1 MKKAIFFSLVFFLLS
16 RIVDAQI
23 KSGKIVYGVE
33 VNESETQ
40 KLIESTT
47 DKAGKAYLIKYINGF
62 KESFPYVKVTLLFNE
77 QESIYKGEK
86 VMKSDNGLN
95 LKMAYQLASP
105 GTYYTNLGR
114 SLTLHQNEFMGN
126 KYLIHKSENFNW
138 NITQK
143 QKIIKGY
150 VCYKATLDFKKD
162 DKIITSTAW
171 FCPSLPFQFGPKE
184 FNGLPGLILEF
195 NYLNRF
201 RFFPKQIEFY
211 NEKIDIQEPEEGK
224 SISKKEF
231 EKILKKHTRFYRE

>member
-201 RFFPKQIEFY
+201 RFFR
-211 NEKIDIQEPEEGK
+211 
-224 SISKKEF
+224 SKLNF
-231 EKILKKHTRFYRE
+231 IMKK

>member
-1 MKKAIFFSLVFFLLS
+1 MVFFLLS

-95 LKMAYQLASP
+95 LKMAYQLA
-105 GTYYTNLGR
+105 
-114 SLTLHQNEFMGN
+114 
-126 KYLIHKSENFNW
+126 
-138 NITQK
+138 
-143 QKIIKGY
+143 
-150 VCYKATLDFKKD
+150 
-162 DKIITSTAW
+162 
-171 FCPSLPFQFGPKE
+171 
-184 FNGLPGLILEF
+184 
-195 NYLNRF
+195 
-201 RFFPKQIEFY
+201 
-211 NEKIDIQEPEEGK
+211 
-224 SISKKEF
+224 
-231 EKILKKHTRFYRE
+231 

>member
-1 MKKAIFFSLVFFLLS
+1 
-16 RIVDAQI
+16 
-23 KSGKIVYGVE
+23 
-33 VNESETQ
+33 
-40 KLIESTT
+40 
-47 DKAGKAYLIKYINGF
+47 
-62 KESFPYVKVTLLFNE
+62 
-77 QESIYKGEK
+77 
-86 VMKSDNGLN
+86 
-95 LKMAYQLASP
+95 
-105 GTYYTNLGR
+105 
-114 SLTLHQNEFMGN
+114 MGN

-171 FCPSLPFQFGPKE
+171 FCPSLPFQFESKE

-224 SISKKEF
+224 SISKKSLR
-231 EKILKKHTRFYRE
+231 KSLKSILVFIENNKERFFVC